1 MAEHLWDLF
10 LRPFTSTPDKEA
22 LVLSEGN
29 FTYGQLGQA
38 ALSIST
44 QLKAVGVEG
53 PFVGLYA
60 HRDLT
65 TYAGMLGIMHAGHGY
80 MPLHPELP
88 QERLAAM
95 LERSGTRA
103 ILTSRE
109 HADGAIGLAER
120 SGSKVHVIIANAEV
134 KGERSIEPCTQSP
147 YAYLLFTSGSTGVP
161 KGVPIRQSNVLAYL
175 KEMERIAAPTATD
188 RFTQLFEF
196 TFDLSVH
203 DIFLCWAAGGTLVVP
218 SREQLLAPAAFVRA
232 NAITCWFAVPSMAL
246 LMDRMRTL
254 KPGAMPTLRFSAFC
268 GEPLPEDLVRKW
280 SAAAPN
286 SRVLNLYGP
295 TEATIA
301 ITAHEWKSDQERGH
315 VGIVSIG
322 KPFPSAQGVVLNEA
336 GVGTEEGEL
345 WLGGPQVAEGY
356 WQAPEQTG
364 QVFQFLPSDPS
375 ARYYRTGDRVRKD
388 EHGNLYFLSRTDQ
401 QVKVRGHRIELEE
414 INHVLREQGGA
425 AFAQTV
431 AFPITDGIALG
442 LVAFLP
448 LDVKDQANDLLNAC
462 RAHLPEHMVP
472 ARLIFLP
479 DLPTN
484 SNGKVDRKALLEL
497 LNSEQRTGSNDS
509 KS

>member
-1 MAEHLWDLF
+1 MADHLWDLF
-10 LRPFTSTPDKEA
+10 LRPFTSTPEKEA
-22 LVLSEGN
+22 LVLPEGN
-29 FTYGQLGQA
+29 FTYSQLGRV
-38 ALSIST
+38 ALSISA
-44 QLKAVGVEG
+44 QVKAAGVEG
-53 PFVGLYA
+53 PFVGLFA

-65 TYAGMLGIMHAGHGY
+65 TYTGMLGILHAGHGY
-80 MPLHPELP
+80 MPLHPDLP
-88 QERLAAM
+88 QERLHAL
-95 LERSGTRA
+95 LERSGIRV

-109 HADGAIGLAER
+109 LSDSAIDLAAR
-120 SGSKVHVIIANAEV
+120 CGSKVHVIIADADVNGESEV
-134 KGERSIEPCTQSP
+134 TACEPGP

-175 KEMERIAAPTATD
+175 KEMERIASPTADD

-203 DIFLCWAAGGTLVVP
+203 DIFLCWSAGGTLVVP
-218 SREQLLAPAAFVRA
+218 SREQLLTPAAFVRSK
-232 NAITCWFAVPSMAL
+232 AITHWFSVPSMAL

-254 KPGAMPTLRFSAFC
+254 KPGTLPSLRFSAFC
-268 GEPLPEDLVRKW
+268 GEPLPVDLVRKW

-286 SRVLNLYGP
+286 SRLLNLYGP

-301 ITAHEWKSDQERGH
+301 ITAHEWDSHHELAH

-322 KPFPSAQGVVLNEA
+322 KPFPSAQGLVLDESGVEA
-336 GVGTEEGEL
+336 EEGEL

-356 WQAPEQTG
+356 WQAPELTAQA
-364 QVFQFLPSDPS
+364 FQLIPSFPGE
-375 ARYYRTGDRVRKD
+375 RYYRTGDRVRKD
-388 EHGNLYFLSRTDQ
+388 DDGNFYFLSRTDQ

-431 AFPITDGIALG
+431 AFPISNGIALG

-448 LDVKDQANDLLNAC
+448 LAMKDQANELLHVC
-462 RAHLPEHMVP
+462 RTHLPEHMVP
-472 ARLIFLP
+472 ARLVFLA

-484 SNGKVDRKALLEL
+484 ANGKVDRKALLDL
-497 LNSEQRTGSNDS
+497 LNSEQRRGRDDS
-509 KS
+509 KA

>member
-1 MAEHLWDLF
+1 MADHLWDLF
-10 LRPFTSTPDKEA
+10 MRSLISTIGKEA
-22 LVLSEGN
+22 LVLPEGS

-38 ALSIST
+38 ALSISA
-44 QLKAVGVEG
+44 QLREYSVEG

-65 TYAGMLGIMHAGHGY
+65 TYAGMLGILHAGRGY

-95 LERSGTRA
+95 LQGSGA
-103 ILTSRE
+103 QVIVTSPA
-109 HADGAIGLAER
+109 HADAAIALAAR
-120 SGSKVHVIIANAEV
+120 CSSKIHVIIADADVNGTKAV
-134 KGERSIEPCTQSP
+134 EPSTPGP
-147 YAYLLFTSGSTGVP
+147 YAYLLYTSGSTGVP

-175 KEMERIAAPTATD
+175 SEMERIAAPTAAD

-203 DIFLCWAAGGTLVVP
+203 DIFLCWAVGGTLVVP
-218 SREQLLAPAAFVRA
+218 SREQLLAPAAFVRS

-254 KPGAMPTLRFSAFC
+254 SPGAMPSLRFSAFC
-268 GEPLPEDLVRKW
+268 GEPLPVDLVRKW
-280 SAAAPN
+280 TLAAPN

-301 ITAHEWKSDQERGH
+301 ITAHEWQRSEERSHLGL
-315 VGIVSIG
+315 VPIG
-322 KPFPSAQGVVLNEA
+322 KPFPSARGLVLSEA
-336 GVGTEEGEL
+336 GVEAEEGEL

-356 WQAPEQTG
+356 WQAPELTDQAFHMIPL
-364 QVFQFLPSDPS
+364 QPSG
-375 ARYYRTGDRVRKD
+375 RYYRTGDRVRKD
-388 EHGNLYFLSRTDQ
+388 EHGDLFFLSRTDQ

-425 AFAQTV
+425 AFARTV

-442 LVAFLP
+442 LVAFVP
-448 LDVKDQANDLLNAC
+448 LDIKDRSNELMNVC
-462 RAHLPEHMVP
+462 RTHLPEHMIP
-472 ARLIFLP
+472 ARLVFLSA
-479 DLPTN
+479 LPTN
-484 SNGKVDRKALLEL
+484 ANGKVDRKALLEL
-497 LNSEQRTGSNDS
+497 LATERGPGSDAATA
-509 KS
+509 